1 MADKLKCAHCP
12 ETPQVKCYCLEQPIA
27 LCSHCAVEH
36 FLGESSLPHRPFP
49 VEMVESAGQQPCE
62 MCKLAAASKICTCM
76 FPWIAYC
83 AECAAVHLG
92 IESGQSKHSLEPLNA
107 ADFLQSASDLA
118 SFYERQHFVE
128 ELQAEIQRNLLTLA
142 NCTAQ
147 VNTVA
152 EQLVREIQGWR
163 DNALRALGEVQE
175 RIIANVALGNQQ
187 LEELRYQRVVNPN
200 TRLEQLLTMCTR
212 DSLPDLKP
220 ELSMLRFSFD
230 PDRFL
235 SQTPNLLRF
244 AENFLMLEPLNKLFY
259 AVPRTNKLVTFD
271 LPSLTPRE
279 TVLNTDFKF
288 KSASAWCNLPSGE
301 VFLCGG
307 VRQLK
312 GATYYKEA
320 ILINPSTAEV
330 QPLPSM
336 QVQRCR
342 HAVIHYKDSVFVFGG
357 YNDKLLKS
365 CEKFEVLSN
374 GWTNLPALREGM
386 DCVSVSIWRDQAY
399 IVGYGSNKVAVFD
412 FSTGN
417 MSLLPVSFRGSVIN
431 MLLPKHCALLC
442 VSNSEMVILL
452 EAELV
457 RVSIDGHSSRTE
469 QVPGKPERAW
479 YTQCQPAVV
488 RGEEVLFFT
497 LEQELWRLSLG
508 SNDVKLILTIK

>member
-1 MADKLKCAHCP
+1 MAENLKCAHCP
-12 ETPQVKCYCLEQPIA
+12 ATPQVKCYCLEQPVA

-36 FLGESSLPHRPFP
+36 FLGESALLHRPFP
-49 VEMVESAGQQPCE
+49 AEMVESAGEPLCE
-62 MCKLAAASKICTCM
+62 MCKLAMASKICTCM

-92 IESGQSKHSLEPLNA
+92 SESIQSKHSLQPLNA
-107 ADFLQSASDLA
+107 GDFLQSAGDLA

-128 ELQAEIQRNLLTLA
+128 ELQAELQRNLLTLA

-147 VNTVA
+147 VNTLA
-152 EQLVREIQGWR
+152 DQLVGEVQGWR
-163 DNALRALGEVQE
+163 DNALRTLGEVQE
-175 RIIANVALGNQQ
+175 RVTTNVALGNQQ
-187 LEELRYQRVVNPN
+187 LEALRYQRTVYPN
-200 TRLEQLLTMCTR
+200 TRLEQLLSMCTR
-212 DSLPDLKP
+212 DSLPGLKQ

-230 PDRFL
+230 PDRLL
-235 SQTPNLLRF
+235 SHIPHLLRF
-244 AENFLMLEPLNKLFY
+244 AENSLVLEPLNKLFY
-259 AVPRTNKLVTFD
+259 AVPRSNKLVTFD
-271 LPSLTPRE
+271 LPNLTPRE

-288 KSASAWCNLPSGE
+288 KSASAWCQLPSGE

-307 VRQLK
+307 VRQHK

-320 ILINPSTAEV
+320 ILIDPSRAQV
-330 QPLPSM
+330 RPLPSM

-357 YNDKLLKS
+357 YNEKLLKS
-365 CEKFEVLSN
+365 CEKYEILESK
-374 GWTNLPALREGM
+374 WTNLPTLREGM
-386 DCVSVSIWRDQAY
+386 DCVSVSIWREQAF

-412 FSTGN
+412 FPTGN
-417 MSLLPVSFRGSVIN
+417 MFLLPTSFRGSVIN

-452 EAELV
+452 ESELV

-508 SNDVKLILTIK
+508 NSELKLLLTLK